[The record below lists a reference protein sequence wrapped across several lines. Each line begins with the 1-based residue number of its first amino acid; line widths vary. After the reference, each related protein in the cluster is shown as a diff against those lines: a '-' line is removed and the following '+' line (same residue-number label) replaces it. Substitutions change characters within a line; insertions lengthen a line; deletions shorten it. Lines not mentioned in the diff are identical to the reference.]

1 MRRQPSPTGGPGPAA
16 RDTQGQLSGV
26 GARPRVT
33 PGGHELS
40 VPSGSYKPHQG
51 STCDSRRG
59 PGPPPRCSWRERDHQ
74 GYPPSSAS
82 DTGETCP
89 HQSHMEHLQQLKRPS
104 LRVTDLNG
112 L

>member
-40 VPSGSYKPHQG
+40 VPSGSYKPHQW

-59 PGPPPRCSWRERDHQ
+59 PGPPPLLLERE
-74 GYPPSSAS
+74 GPPGIPPSSAG

-89 HQSHMEHLQQLKRPS
+89 HQSHMEHLQQLKRPG
-104 LRVTDLNG
+104 LWVTDLNG